1 MPTAVIVDA
10 VRTAGGKRNGAL
22 SGWHPADL
30 AAEVLK
36 SLVERNDLDPALIDD
51 VIMGCVMQAGAQAL
65 NIGRNAVLGAGFP
78 ETVPATTIDIGS
90 RSAWPSLRMPCV
102 MARSKSS

>member
-10 VRTAGGKRNGAL
+10 VRTPGGKRNGKL

-36 SLVERNDLDPALIDD
+36 ALAERNSLDPALVED
-51 VIMGCVMQAGAQAL
+51 VIMGCVMQAGARPTTWAATPPSPPV
-65 NIGRNAVLGAGFP
+65 GPSRC
-78 ETVPATTIDIGS
+78 PAPPSTASAARRSS
-90 RSAWPSLRMPCV
+90 RPTSPPRA
-102 MARSKSS
+102 